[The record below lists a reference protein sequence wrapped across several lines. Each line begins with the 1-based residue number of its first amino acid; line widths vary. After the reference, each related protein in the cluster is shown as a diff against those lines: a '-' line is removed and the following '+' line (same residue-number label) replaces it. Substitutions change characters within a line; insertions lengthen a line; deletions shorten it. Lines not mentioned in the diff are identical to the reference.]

1 MFLNNKNFNE
11 NFSVNR
17 VKGRLF
23 LTLVVIAIVAC
34 TSDLDNG
41 GAALV
46 GPSKGLTIIPQGPQ
60 IIKAGTQTFTAVGGV
75 TPYTYSLSATD
86 IGSIVPTTGVFTAL
100 AIAGTATVTVVDKS
114 GATGRTTVNV
124 LPEQLVI
131 DVGSWIFT
139 DTTAKVF
146 TPTLIS
152 ASGAVRCEVTSNS
165 TSNATAT
172 PAVAAAATCTVTP
185 SAVPTSGC
193 EYFTLTIT
201 DVMNGDYSSAGLSLC
216 APSA

>member
-1 MFLNNKNFNE
+1 M
-11 NFSVNR
+11 
-17 VKGRLF
+17 
-23 LTLVVIAIVAC
+23 LVVVMAC

-46 GPSKGLTIIPQGPQ
+46 GPSVGLTIIPQDPQ
-60 IIKAGTQTFTAVGGV
+60 IIKGGTQTFTAVGGAG
-75 TPYTYSLSATD
+75 TYLYSLSSPTD
-86 IGSIVPTTGVFTAL
+86 IGTIVPTTGVFTAL
-100 AIAGTATVTVVDKS
+100 LIAGTATVTVVDKS